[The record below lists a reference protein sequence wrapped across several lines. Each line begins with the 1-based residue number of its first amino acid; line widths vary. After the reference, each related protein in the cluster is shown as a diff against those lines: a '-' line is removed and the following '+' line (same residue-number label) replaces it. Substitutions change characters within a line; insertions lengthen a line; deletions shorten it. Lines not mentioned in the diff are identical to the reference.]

1 MFDSETVQCKMDEE
15 MDFKDDLC
23 FGVKIKSERTI
34 FDFSTRQFEPIQV
47 NFEDDPAN
55 EEVFCTFENNNN
67 FLKSTSKSV
76 NPHFIVDSLDSMI
89 SSSSNQ
95 TGASSNQTGSSSNQT
110 GESASLNFNFSSL
123 QTSLSKKKKIELNDF
138 DPLTADLDT
147 WLSLFEAKMIELDT
161 LDQSLSFI
169 CKYLDLSGL
178 EFYRQTIR

>member
-1 MFDSETVQCKMDEE
+1 MDSKVN
-15 MDFKDDLC
+15 LC
-23 FGVKIKSERTI
+23 SGTKIKSERTI

-110 GESASLNFNFSSL
+110 GESASLNFSSL
-123 QTSLSKKKKIELNDF
+123 QTTLCKKKKIEFNDF
-138 DPLTADLDT
+138 DPLTTDPDT
-147 WLSLFEAKMIELDT
+147 WLSLFEAKMIELDAFH
-161 LDQSLSFI
+161 QSLSI
-169 CKYLDLSGL
+169 VCKYLDLSGL